1 MLFKINLE
9 GSLVIFFNVLD
20 FLLLASGKNGGYTFL
35 ILSYTLFSYTLAIR
49 YFFIFSVINI
59 YCFSDLLLFRLSW
72 YMVTGLGI
80 FLTICSSV

>member
-20 FLLLASGKNGGYTFL
+20 FLLLASGKNGGYMFL

-49 YFFIFSVINI
+49 YFFIFLVINI

-80 FLTICSSV
+80 FLTICLSV